1 MGSFFRWIFIGD
13 TPPMQREFPIIGEFG
28 FDQAM
33 LFIHAHKIKG
43 TFYNHNQSIQ
53 RENAMKQL
61 KWAPALISIALS
73 ALFLDAC
80 SFSVQVIT
88 TPTAYSP
95 TVLTTISSTSTA
107 VPPTAII
114 PSATSALLSIN
125 LDTITMLEIFKSLEL
140 TESVRTMAFTPDGTV
155 LAGAGGD
162 EEDFTIHLWHAF
174 SGEEIGALAGH
185 TAIIW
190 NVAFSPDG
198 RMLASASS
206 DGTVKIWD
214 WHEGFLLKTLDFPDQ
229 VGTVNFSPDG
239 RTLAVGGLDDSQ
251 NLTAAIWIFFTDSWK
266 PLLKIPDYVN
276 ITAMAYTPNGRLL
289 VGGGASR
296 DVHVWR
302 VSDGTS
308 IFTLSHPHPSLD
320 VAISPDN
327 SVAATATC
335 SFAVEDDCTEGGVW
349 MWDLSTGKLIRHLE
363 DFPDF
368 VESVAFSADGSFL
381 IAASRD
387 GTVRVY
393 AAPNFD
399 LQFSADPPGGS
410 GILALSPND
419 ELLAT
424 ASTNGEIRLWKVVE
438 RP

>member
-1 MGSFFRWIFIGD
+1 
-13 TPPMQREFPIIGEFG
+13 
-28 FDQAM
+28 
-33 LFIHAHKIKG
+33 
-43 TFYNHNQSIQ
+43 
-53 RENAMKQL
+53 MKRF
-61 KWAPALISIALS
+61 KWVLS
-73 ALFLDAC
+73 LMCIVSNTLLLDAC
-80 SFSVQVIT
+80 SFSYEVITLPPVSQPTTTSTSLPLTPTAMPTTAAIAST
-88 TPTAYSP
+88 TPTLIP
-95 TVLTTISSTSTA
+95 IST
-107 VPPTAII
+107 
-114 PSATSALLSIN
+114 
-125 LDTITMLEIFKSLEL
+125 DTIIKLEIFNSLDVQ
-140 TESVRTMAFTPDGTV
+140 ESVRTLAFSPDGTV

-162 EEDFTIHLWHAF
+162 AQDFTIHLWHAF

-185 TAIIW
+185 DAIVW
-190 NVAFSPDG
+190 SVAFSPDG

-239 RTLAVGGLDDSQ
+239 QTLAVGGLDDRQ
-251 NLTAAIWIFFTDSWK
+251 NLNAAIWIFLTDSWK

-302 VSDGTS
+302 ASDGTS

-327 SVAATATC
+327 SVAATGTC
-335 SFAVEDDCTEGGVW
+335 SFAVEDDCTEGAVW
-349 MWDLSTGKLIRHLE
+349 LWNLTTGRLIGHLE

-368 VESVAFSADGSFL
+368 VESVVFSGDGSFL

-387 GTVRVY
+387 GLLRVY
-393 AAPNFD
+393 DGFNYGVAFA
-399 LQFSADPPGGS
+399 ADPPGGN
-410 GILALSPND
+410 GVLALSSND
-419 ELLAT
+419 GLLAT
-424 ASTNGEIRLWKVVE
+424 GGSNGEIRLWKVVE